1 VADDVIVDATLVP
14 SSMGKL
20 VLLVLSEGGLLYRLN
35 ITLEGDVGAKIL
47 TETVLVEDVISMHKG
62 LSLYFSSTYRL
73 LFVSH
78 QDGTTFMGR
87 LNADSSSI
95 TELSYISEDHDGKSK
110 PAGLYCWREL
120 VSGSGILTCLS
131 KFKSNAPLV
140 VSLGPHE
147 LVAQNMR
154 HSTGANSSVVGVAA
168 YKPLSKDKT
177 HCLLLYDDGSLHIYS
192 HTPSGGDGS
201 TNLTAEQTKKLGSSI
216 LSSRAYTGTKPEFPL
231 DFFEKTTCLTC
242 DVKFNSETTKS
253 GDSESIKQR
262 LTSDDGYLESL
273 TPAGFKVGCS
283 GLFIL

>member
-1 VADDVIVDATLVP
+1 
-14 SSMGKL
+14 
-20 VLLVLSEGGLLYRLN
+20 
-35 ITLEGDVGAKIL
+35 
-47 TETVLVEDVISMHKG
+47 
-62 LSLYFSSTYRL
+62 
-73 LFVSH
+73 
-78 QDGTTFMGR
+78 
-87 LNADSSSI
+87 
-95 TELSYISEDHDGKSK
+95 
-110 PAGLYCWREL
+110 
-120 VSGSGILTCLS
+120 
-131 KFKSNAPLV
+131 
-140 VSLGPHE
+140 
-147 LVAQNMR
+147 
-154 HSTGANSSVVGVAA
+154 VVGVAA